1 VRYWAAVTLAP
12 LVPLVLY
19 GGAAACKGKSKEGP
33 TPIGGSGSSAP
44 VVVADAAI
52 APNDWTVCEA
62 ALKTVPTLPV
72 TRRADAIIAACRPC
86 GDWTPILTWQKLP
99 KDGGP
104 TRTQIEEAM
113 LGCKAYCEPNAKM
126 RFLGTLDD
134 ARMKETRTPWR
145 ELGEMCRE
153 QVSAVPDAR
162 YMSAQY
168 FALDRIAR
176 DVAARPGGPE
186 LLRPIEIPMAPV
198 SVSAVGIQIPDSPLS
213 KPELMRVGVTV
224 TMTDVHIG
232 TLPVATLSAA
242 GVTVTGDPFPGAAV
256 TIKDLPAEVG
266 KRGGKAALFAPSGMP
281 ASRVAELMTV
291 GWAEVLYL
299 AVTSQAGAY
308 GIVPVALKNPR
319 SQNNPG
325 VRIKLAASPDE
336 AVKAVKAAG
345 ADKLK
350 VGTVMI
356 ELDKTATVAS
366 LATLIGALAFFEVP
380 VVALVPPPRG
390 P

>member
-1 VRYWAAVTLAP
+1 MRPWAVVTLAP
-12 LVPLVLY
+12 IVVLA
-19 GGAAACKGKSKEGP
+19 GVAACKGKSKEGP
-33 TPIGGSGSSAP
+33 TPTGSGTSIP

-52 APNDWTVCEA
+52 APNDWAACETV
-62 ALKTVPTLPV
+62 LKSVPTQPA
-72 TRRADAIIAACRPC
+72 TRRADAIVNACHPC

-104 TRTQIEEAM
+104 TRTQIEDAM
-113 LGCKAYCEPNAKM
+113 TGCKAYCEPNAKM
-126 RFLGTLDD
+126 RFLGALDD

-153 QVSAVPDAR
+153 HVSAVPDAR

-186 LLRPIEIPMAPV
+186 LLKPIEIPMAPV

-224 TMTDVHIG
+224 TMAEVHVG
-232 TLPVATLSAA
+232 TLPVATLGAA
-242 GVTVTGDPFPGAAV
+242 GVTVTGDPFPGTAV
-256 TIKDLPAEVG
+256 AIKDLPAEVSR
-266 KRGGKAALFAPSGMP
+266 RGATAALFAPSGMP
-281 ASRVAELMTV
+281 ASRVAELV
-291 GWAEVLYL
+291 AGGWADTLYL

-319 SQNNPG
+319 SQKTPG
-325 VRIKLAASPDE
+325 MRIKLAASPDE

-380 VVALVPPPRG
+380 AVALVAAKP
-390 P
+390 